1 VGGAAL
7 AASDERSGTGLG
19 ESVGVGV
26 AAVGAGAGAAPE
38 GSGARVLGAAVI
50 VGEACAAVALSTDRT
65 GSAVVPQAASM
76 TTVRKLSAR
85 RVGLG
90 IIYLKTL
97 PASGVTHRVHV
108 AHAHCC
114 AYSDWPGRRNHD

>member
-26 AAVGAGAGAAPE
+26 AAVGAGAVTE
-38 GSGARVLGAAVI
+38 DSGALVLGAAVI

-65 GSAVVPQAASM
+65 GSAVVPQAASR

-85 RVGLG
+85 RVRVG

>member
-1 VGGAAL
+1 VL

-26 AAVGAGAGAAPE
+26 AAVGAGAAPE
-38 GSGARVLGAAVI
+38 ASGALVLGAAVM
-50 VGEACAAVALSTDRT
+50 VGEACAAIALSTDRA

-76 TTVRKLSAR
+76 TTVKKLSAR

-97 PASGVTHRVHV
+97 PASGVTHRVPI
-108 AHAHCC
+108 AHAHWC
-114 AYSDWPGRRNHD
+114 AYSEWPGRRNHD